1 MTDFTKIEQITYE
14 KLEEDVDKYFLE
26 KHQIMKDLPIEM
38 QINYDDWSETVKNL
52 YFYYLDHEDI
62 GKLPEVFYEDYI
74 ITKTESIFKD
84 YYHKKMIIQL
94 KEYFKNK

>member
-1 MTDFTKIEQITYE
+1 MNNFTKIEQITYE

-38 QINYDDWSETVKNL
+38 QINYDDWSETIKNL

-62 GKLPEVFYEDYI
+62 GKLPEIFYEDYI
-74 ITKTESIFKD
+74 ITKAQTVFQTN
-84 YYHKKMIIQL
+84 YHKKMIIQL

>member
-1 MTDFTKIEQITYE
+1 MNNFTKIEQITYE

-26 KHQIMKDLPIEM
+26 KHQIMKELPIEL
-38 QINYDDWSETVKNL
+38 QINYDDWSETIKNL

-62 GKLPEVFYEDYI
+62 GKLPEIFYEDYI
-74 ITKTESIFKD
+74 ITKAQTVFQTN
-84 YYHKKMIIQL
+84 YHKKMIIQL

>member
-1 MTDFTKIEQITYE
+1 MNNFTKIEQITYE

-26 KHQIMKDLPIEM
+26 KHQVMKQLPIEM
-38 QINYDDWSETVKNL
+38 QINYDDWSETIKNL

-62 GKLPEVFYEDYI
+62 GKLPEIFYEDYI
-74 ITKTESIFKD
+74 ITKAESIFKD